1 MEKKVVISIE
11 KLVNDGVLILN
22 EEYLIQGDEVFKLKE
37 ERKTYGNWKEDRDLM
52 AAEQPENVV
61 ESVLAFWGSEM
72 FENPANQFEE

>member
-22 EEYLIQGDEVFKLKE
+22 EEYLIEGDEVFKLKE

-52 AAEQPENVV
+52 ASEQPENVV
-61 ESVLAFWGSEM
+61 ESVLAFWGAEM
-72 FENPANQFEE
+72 LENPANKNNE

>member
-22 EEYLIQGDEVFKLKE
+22 EEYLIEGDEVFKLKE

-52 AAEQPENVV
+52 ASEQPENVV

-72 FENPANQFEE
+72 FENPASKNNE

>member
-22 EEYLIQGDEVFKLKE
+22 EEYLIENDEVFKLKE

-52 AAEQPENVV
+52 TSEQPENVV

-72 FENPANQFEE
+72 LENPASKNNE

>member
-22 EEYLIQGDEVFKLKE
+22 EEYLIEGDEVFKLKE

-52 AAEQPENVV
+52 ASEQPENVV
-61 ESVLAFWGSEM
+61 ESVLAFWGAEM
-72 FENPANQFEE
+72 LENPASKNNE